1 MPRTRPQTLFA
12 VLAVSALALVGA
24 GCGDDGKDTTTAAPA
39 AATTPTTTAATPS
52 DTIGVKASEM
62 KFVLTSDTAPAGKVT
77 FNAENVGKVD
87 HEMVVIK
94 TDTPAGKLPVK
105 DGEVDET
112 GSIGE
117 IGPEELKVGATP
129 SKTFD
134 MKAGHYALVC
144 ALPGHYEAGM
154 YADFKVE

>member
-1 MPRTRPQTLFA
+1 MPRARSQTLFA
-12 VLAVSALALVGA
+12 VLAMSALVLAGT
-24 GCGDDGKDTTTAAPA
+24 GCGDDDKDTTTAAPA
-39 AATTPTTTAATPS
+39 VVTTPTTTAAAS
-52 DTIGVKASEM
+52 DTIGVTASEM